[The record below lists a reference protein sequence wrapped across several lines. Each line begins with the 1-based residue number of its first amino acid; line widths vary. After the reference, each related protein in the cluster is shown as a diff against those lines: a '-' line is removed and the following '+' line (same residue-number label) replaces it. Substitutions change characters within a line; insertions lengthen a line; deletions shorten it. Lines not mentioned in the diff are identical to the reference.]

1 MNFNQPARWSGLQP
15 DGGGDALNAKHALPI
30 ALVWCILVSGFQFAE
45 AHPKTIVFAHV
56 NVVPMDGNRILTDQD
71 VTVIDDKIASI
82 QPAANSVVSKDVQVI
97 DATGKFLMPGLGE
110 MHAHLPEPSDP
121 PEYMQTTLALYL
133 TNGVTTVRCMRGFP
147 NHLTAK
153 REVISGKLLGPSL
166 FLAGPGL
173 GGDSVTS
180 PDDGVKQ
187 VLRQK
192 SEGWDMIKIYPGLTR
207 AEYDAIMA
215 TARRIGMRT
224 GGHVPADVGVEHAL
238 ETGQETIEHLDGYWE
253 ALHFEKLVPD
263 ETLRSMAIK
272 TREAGV
278 WNTPTM
284 AIFRFDLGLETLQ
297 SVLVRPEMEY
307 LPKFQADRWV
317 KLFDDHVSKEHPA
330 LDVSRIVQR
339 NRERF
344 LKELNDVGAGI
355 LFGTDSPN
363 LFEVPGFSVHAEL
376 AAMQQAGLS
385 PYDVL
390 LSATRRVG
398 EYLRKNVGTV
408 SVGAQADLILL
419 EANPLDDVANVRR
432 QAGVML
438 RGRWFAHSDVQRI
451 LQSIHDLHANYRVP
465 SEERAAHTTGQNETT
480 VADQT
485 SELATDFDVLYGQ
498 VDVDR
503 AKYQTIITKPKAA
516 GRYPAVLLIGGLGCY
531 SLDHLKPDDAYG
543 KLLYGLTRKG
553 YVTMRVEKNGEG
565 ASEGPPC
572 DSAQS
577 DLRLA
582 VRRSLAGLNLLAES
596 EYVDRRSIFILAH
609 SIGPLEGVLVAEK
622 FPIRGFIAAETIGKS
637 WFEYQLENLRRQ
649 TLMVGGHYDEA
660 DRSVR
665 TFERCLHRFLVEK
678 QRPDQIVRD
687 SPECADAV
695 NTFGVSYTY
704 LQQIAD
710 LDLAAEWKSV
720 DVPVLVTWGTSDPT
734 TTAEESHYLVEMI
747 NSFHPGRATYA
758 EFPGMGHGIDLS
770 PSPRAWLEAIHKHQH
785 GEFDQDFLEKVESW
799 LRTQVKRSE

>member
-1 MNFNQPARWSGLQP
+1 
-15 DGGGDALNAKHALPI
+15 
-30 ALVWCILVSGFQFAE
+30 
-45 AHPKTIVFAHV
+45 
-56 NVVPMDGNRILTDQD
+56 
-71 VTVIDDKIASI
+71 
-82 QPAANSVVSKDVQVI
+82 
-97 DATGKFLMPGLGE
+97 
-110 MHAHLPEPSDP
+110 
-121 PEYMQTTLALYL
+121 
-133 TNGVTTVRCMRGFP
+133 
-147 NHLTAK
+147 
-153 REVISGKLLGPSL
+153 
-166 FLAGPGL
+166 
-173 GGDSVTS
+173 
-180 PDDGVKQ
+180 
-187 VLRQK
+187 
-192 SEGWDMIKIYPGLTR
+192 
-207 AEYDAIMA
+207 
-215 TARRIGMRT
+215 
-224 GGHVPADVGVEHAL
+224 
-238 ETGQETIEHLDGYWE
+238 
-253 ALHFEKLVPD
+253 
-263 ETLRSMAIK
+263 
-272 TREAGV
+272 
-278 WNTPTM
+278 
-284 AIFRFDLGLETLQ
+284 
-297 SVLVRPEMEY
+297 
-307 LPKFQADRWV
+307 
-317 KLFDDHVSKEHPA
+317 VSKEHPA
-330 LDVSRIVQR
+330 LDVSRIVQD

-344 LKELNDVGAGI
+344 LNELNDVGAQI

-376 AAMQQAGLS
+376 AAMQRAGLS

-408 SVGAQADLILL
+408 TVGAQADLILL
-419 EANPLDDVANVRR
+419 DGNPLEDVANVRK

-438 RGRWFAHSDVQRI
+438 RGRWFAHSEVQRI
-451 LQSIHDLHANYRVP
+451 LQNIRDLPGNYRVSP
-465 SEERAAHTTGQNETT
+465 EKRAAHTTGENQTT
-480 VADQT
+480 SAGQPH
-485 SELATDFDVLYGQ
+485 EFATDIDVLYRPI
-498 VDVDR
+498 DVDN
-503 AKYQTIITKPKAA
+503 AKYQTIITKPKATKPKAA

-531 SLDHLKPDDAYG
+531 SLDHLKPDEAYAR
-543 KLLYGLTRKG
+543 LLYGLTRRG

-582 VRRSLAGLNLLAES
+582 VRRSLAGLSLLAES
-596 EYVDRRSIFILAH
+596 EYVDRHSIFILAH

-649 TLMVGGHYDEA
+649 TLLVGGHYDEA

-678 QRPDQIVRD
+678 QRPDQIVKD

-710 LDLAAEWKSV
+710 LDLAAEWKNV

-734 TTAEESHYLVEMI
+734 TTAEESRCLVEMI
-747 NSFHPGRATYA
+747 NSFHPGRATYG

-785 GEFDQDFLEKVESW
+785 GEFDQRFLDRVEAW
-799 LRTQVKRSE
+799 LRNVLQRNEN